1 MNQQSNRFL
10 CTAVSAALAWALPTA
25 GIAQSTQTQ
34 LALTDVKTLDRV
46 NVTANRP
53 ASMPLEIPTTLMSLT
68 RRDIEQTLNATD
80 AEDALKYFP
89 SLLVRKRYIG
99 DYDHAVLSTRASGTG
114 NSARSLVYADGVLLS
129 NLLGNGASFTPRW
142 ALVTPEEIERVDV
155 LYGPFSA
162 AYAGNSAGAIVDFV
176 TRMPKAFEAHM
187 KLNGFTQ
194 DFRLYGTDA
203 RYSGGQGSAS
213 VGSRSGDWSW
223 WVNVNR
229 LDSNGQP
236 IAFSNKLVSAGTAGN
251 AGAAVSGAVPGNNPR
266 DAPWVLFGATSQT
279 HTVQDHAKLKLA
291 YDITPA
297 LRASYTLG
305 YWSNKSD
312 RRAETFLRDAAGN
325 PVYSGV
331 VNVAGRNYTL
341 GAADLAPSKANLE
354 HLAHGLN
361 VKSHT
366 RGNWDWE
373 VAASAYDYSR
383 DQVRAPTVVMPAA
396 LSGGAGRITDLNGTG
411 WNTFALKGVW
421 RPAGAQ
427 GEHVVEAGLQRDAFQ
442 LRSQVSNTADWISG
456 AAGATPAPSTFSGNT
471 KLQSLWAQD
480 AWRFAS
486 DWKAVLGGRLEHWQA
501 FNGAINGLPL
511 GERSESHFSPKAAV
525 SFEAQPAVD
534 PEGLAR
540 PCGAHA
546 HGVGAL
552 PGRGVSERDC
562 QQRPEPEA
570 GEVLDKRTVGRA
582 RARIRHP
589 ARDAVRR
596 AHRGRALFAD
606 QRDRVAQRHEHPER
620 RHDSNPGCGSRP
632 AGERRLAEGP
642 GRERQRDLRRLDHH
656 AKRQIPRQRG
666 SMAATRAAV
675 ARHCAGELRARRP
688 MVGQLR
694 CEVQRPPIR
703 AARQLRHQQLCLHR
717 LQPLLHH
724 RVRLRYRVNRHW
736 VASVGIDNLGNST
749 YSAFHPYPQ
758 RTFLAESGTT
768 IDAALWAPE
777 FQPR

>member
-1 MNQQSNRFL
+1 MNQQRNRFL
-10 CTAVSAALAWALPTA
+10 FAAVSAALAWVQPATSS
-25 GIAQSTQTQ
+25 AQSTQTQ

-46 NVTANRP
+46 NVTASRP
-53 ASMPLEIPTTLMSLT
+53 ASMPLEIPTTLLSLT
-68 RRDIEQTLNATD
+68 GRDIEQTVNATD
-80 AEDALKYFP
+80 VEDALKYFP

-99 DYDHAVLSTRASGTG
+99 DYDHAVLATRASGTG

-203 RYSGGQGSAS
+203 RNSGGQGSAS

-223 WVNVNR
+223 WVNLNR
-229 LDSNGQP
+229 LDSDGQP
-236 IAFSNKLVSAGTAGN
+236 IAFANKLVSAGTVGN
-251 AGAAVSGAVPGNNPR
+251 AGVVVSGAVPGNNPR
-266 DAPWVLFGATSQT
+266 NVPWVLFGATNQT

-305 YWSNKSD
+305 YWSNKVD
-312 RRAETFLRDAAGN
+312 RRVETYVRDAAGN

-331 VNVAGRNYTL
+331 VNVDGRSYTL
-341 GAADLAPSKANLE
+341 TAADLAPSKANLE
-354 HLAHGLN
+354 HLAHGLS

-366 RGNWDWE
+366 RGHWDWE

-383 DQVRAPTVVMPAA
+383 DQVRAPTVAMPAA
-396 LSGGAGRITDLNGTG
+396 LSGGAGRITDLKGTG

-421 RPAGAQ
+421 RPTGAQ

-442 LRSQVSNTADWISG
+442 LRSQVANTADWISG
-456 AAGATPAPSTFSGNT
+456 AGGATPAPSTFSGNT
-471 KLQSLWAQD
+471 RLESLWAQD

-525 SFEAQPAVD
+525 SFELSPQWTLKASLGRAVRM
-534 PEGLAR
+534 PT
-540 PCGAHA
+540 
-546 HGVGAL
+546 
-552 PGRGVSERDC
+552 VSELYQGAVSANVIVNNDPSLK
-562 QQRPEPEA
+562 PEKSWTSELSA
-570 GEVLDKRTVGRA
+570 ERELGFGTLRATLFAERTVDALYSQTNVTVTPNVTTIQNVDAIRTLGAEVALHANDVGLKGLDLNASLTYADSIITRNDKFPASVGQWQPRVPQWRATTLLSYALDDQWSGSFGARYSGRQYGQL
-582 RARIRHP
+582 
-589 ARDAVRR
+589 DNS
-596 AHRGRALFAD
+596 
-606 QRDRVAQRHEHPER
+606 
-620 RHDSNPGCGSRP
+620 DSNGFAYTGFSRYFIT
-632 AGERRLAEGP
+632 
-642 GRERQRDLRRLDHH
+642 D
-656 AKRQIPRQRG
+656 
-666 SMAATRAAV
+666 
-675 ARHCAGELRARRP
+675 
-688 MVGQLR
+688 
-694 CEVQRPPIR
+694 
-703 AARQLRHQQLCLHR
+703 
-717 LQPLLHH
+717 
-724 RVRLRYRVNRHW
+724 VRLRYRANRQW

-749 YSAFHPYPQ
+749 YWAFHPYPQ
-758 RTFLAESGTT
+758 RTLLAELRY
-768 IDAALWAPE
+768 DH
-777 FQPR
+777 

>member
-25 GIAQSTQTQ
+25 GIAQPTQTQ

-68 RRDIEQTLNATD
+68 GRDIEQTVNATD

-99 DYDHAVLSTRASGTG
+99 DYDHAVLATRASGTG

-236 IAFSNKLVSAGTAGN
+236 IAFSNKLVSAGTGGN

-291 YDITPA
+291 CDITPA

-411 WNTFALKGVW
+411 WNTLALKSVW

-456 AAGATPAPSTFSGNT
+456 AAGATPAPSTFRGNT
-471 KLQSLWAQD
+471 TLQSLWAQD

-525 SFEAQPAVD
+525 SLDLSPQWTLKASLGRAVRM
-534 PEGLAR
+534 PT
-540 PCGAHA
+540 
-546 HGVGAL
+546 
-552 PGRGVSERDC
+552 VSELYQGSVSANVVVNNDPNLK
-562 QQRPEPEA
+562 PEKSWTSELSA
-570 GEVLDKRTVGRA
+570 ERELGFGTLRTTLFAERTVDA
-582 RARIRHP
+582 LYSQTNVTVSPNVTNIQNVDTIRTLGAEVALQANDVWLKGLDVNGSVTYADSIITRNDKFP
-589 ARDAVRR
+589 A
-596 AHRGRALFAD
+596 
-606 QRDRVAQRHEHPER
+606 
-620 RHDSNPGCGSRP
+620 S
-632 AGERRLAEGP
+632 
-642 GRERQRDLRRLDHH
+642 
-656 AKRQIPRQRG
+656 
-666 SMAATRAAV
+666 
-675 ARHCAGELRARRP
+675 
-688 MVGQLR
+688 VGQWQPR
-694 CEVQRPPIR
+694 VPQWR
-703 AARQLRHQQLCLHR
+703 ATAQASYALDDQWSGSFGARYSGRQYGQLDNSDTNSFAYTGFSRYFITD
-717 LQPLLHH
+717 
-724 RVRLRYRVNRHW
+724 VRLRYRVNRHW

-749 YSAFHPYPQ
+749 YWAFHPYPQ
-758 RTFLAESGTT
+758 RTFLAELRY
-768 IDAALWAPE
+768 DH
-777 FQPR
+777 

>member
-1 MNQQSNRFL
+1 MNLQLNRFL
-10 CTAVSAALAWALPTA
+10 FTAASAALAWAQPATST
-25 GIAQSTQTQ
+25 AQSTQTQ

-68 RRDIEQTLNATD
+68 GRDIEQTVNATD

-99 DYDHAVLSTRASGTG
+99 DYDHAVLATRASGTG

-176 TRMPKAFEAHM
+176 TRMPKSFEAHM
-187 KLNGFTQ
+187 KLNSFTQ
-194 DFRLYGTDA
+194 DFRLYGSHA
-203 RYSGGQGSAS
+203 HYSGGQGSAS

-223 WVNVNR
+223 WVNLNR
-229 LDSNGQP
+229 LDSDGQP
-236 IAFSNKLVSAGTAGN
+236 IAFANKLVSAGAVGN
-251 AGAAVSGAVPGNNPR
+251 AGVAVSGAVPGNNPR
-266 DAPWVLFGATSQT
+266 NVPWVLFGATGQT

-305 YWSNKSD
+305 YWRNKSD
-312 RRAETFLRDAAGN
+312 RRVETFLRDATGN
-325 PVYSGV
+325 PVYGGL
-331 VNVAGRNYTL
+331 VNMDGRSYTL

-361 VKSHT
+361 LKSHT
-366 RGNWDWE
+366 RGHWDWE

-383 DQVRAPTVVMPAA
+383 DQVRAPTVVMPSA

-411 WNTFALKGVW
+411 WNTLALKGVW

-456 AAGATPAPSTFSGNT
+456 AAGATPAPSTFRGNT
-471 KLQSLWAQD
+471 TLQSLWAQD

-486 DWKAVLGGRLEHWQA
+486 DWRAVLGGRLEHWQA
-501 FNGAINGLPL
+501 FNGAINGQPL
-511 GERSESHFSPKAAV
+511 GERSQSHFSPKAAV
-525 SFEAQPAVD
+525 SFDLSPRWTLKASLGRAVRM
-534 PEGLAR
+534 PT
-540 PCGAHA
+540 
-546 HGVGAL
+546 
-552 PGRGVSERDC
+552 VSELYQGSVSANVVVNNDPNLK
-562 QQRPEPEA
+562 PEKSWTSELSAERELGFGTLRTTLFAERTLNALYSQTNVTVTPNVTNIQNVDTIRTLGA
-570 GEVLDKRTVGRA
+570 EVALQANDFGLKGLDLNASVTYADSIITRNDKFPASVGRWQPRVPQWRATALLSYALDDQWSGSFGA
-582 RARIRHP
+582 RYS
-589 ARDAVRR
+589 
-596 AHRGRALFAD
+596 GR
-606 QRDRVAQRHEHPER
+606 QY
-620 RHDSNPGCGSRP
+620 
-632 AGERRLAEGP
+632 
-642 GRERQRDLRRLDHH
+642 
-656 AKRQIPRQRG
+656 
-666 SMAATRAAV
+666 
-675 ARHCAGELRARRP
+675 
-688 MVGQLR
+688 GQLDNSDTNSFAYTGFSR
-694 CEVQRPPIR
+694 YFITD
-703 AARQLRHQQLCLHR
+703 
-717 LQPLLHH
+717 
-724 RVRLRYRVNRHW
+724 VRLRYRVNRQW

-749 YSAFHPYPQ
+749 YWAFHPYPQ
-758 RTFLAESGTT
+758 RTFLAELRY
-768 IDAALWAPE
+768 DH
-777 FQPR
+777 